1 MNLPFEISFSAVF
14 REIAAYVVSVFLSLP
29 FIGGAQAQSFA
40 PLDAANLQAQFSVI
54 SDAHIEINPAAQ
66 GVARFE
72 ALREGLLD
80 MSRSIA
86 PNDAV
91 VMAGDNTENGQ
102 LLEYMALYN
111 YLRRFGGL
119 DLLIAMGNHETF
131 GLDHNQVYS
140 RALSNFLFPY
150 NLYSGEKLDKAY
162 DCHVIKGYYF
172 IVLGTEDIISNTA
185 AYLSPEQLAWLDSV
199 LAQATMDGK
208 PAFVVNHQPFL
219 GSHGTTRPDEGMG
232 EQNDAV
238 YAIVSKY
245 KNVFYFSG
253 HVHFDMP
260 SYQRTEEGVNLVALP
275 AFGKGGVP
283 GCGVQVEVYPG
294 MVKIRGR
301 NFAQGQ
307 WLENFAVG
315 IALE

>member
-14 REIAAYVVSVFLSLP
+14 KEIAAYIVSVFLSLP
-29 FIGGAQAQSFA
+29 FLGGAQTQSFA
-40 PLDAANLQAQFSVI
+40 PLDAAGLKAQFSMI

-80 MSRSIA
+80 MSRSAA

-91 VMAGDNTENGQ
+91 IMAGDNTENGQ
-102 LLEYMALYN
+102 VLEYMALYN
-111 YLRRFGGL
+111 YLRRFGGM
-119 DLLIAMGNHETF
+119 DLLIAIGNHETF
-131 GLDHNQVYS
+131 GLDHNQVYR
-140 RALSNFLFPY
+140 RALSNFTCPY
-150 NLYSGEKLDKAY
+150 NLYSRAKTDKAY
-162 DCHVIKGYYF
+162 YYRVIKGYYF
-172 IVLGTEDIISNTA
+172 IVLGTEDIIDSNT
-185 AYLSPEQLAWLDSV
+185 AYLSPEQLAWLDGV
-199 LAQATMDGK
+199 LAQATAGGK

-219 GSHGTTRPDEGMG
+219 GSHGATRPEEGMG

-238 YAIVSKY
+238 YVIVGKY

-253 HVHFDMP
+253 HIHLDMP
-260 SYQRTEEGVNLVALP
+260 SYQRTAEGVNLVALP
-275 AFGKGGVP
+275 AFGKSGVP

-294 MVKIRGR
+294 TVELRGR

-307 WLENFAVG
+307 WLEDFAAG